1 MWISVEWKSGKEELK
16 KRKDKILR
24 GDLML
29 RLWGFWESAEL
40 L

>member
-1 MWISVEWKSGKEELK
+1 MWISVEWKNGKEDLK

-29 RLWGFWESAEL
+29 RL
-40 L
+40 